1 MSMFISSSS
10 NTTDSFEVL
19 DPKSEIANTKGP
31 LLVDFFASWCGPC
44 KIMSPI
50 IKEIHEKYGDDL
62 KIIKVDIEKHPDL
75 ANEYGISSIPSLLF
89 FSEGKLIETKVG
101 AMPKEGLV
109 NWIDSE
115 LLADND
121 FDEQLKKDDSKS
133 E

>member
-1 MSMFISSSS
+1 MILLDGAMGTTIS
-10 NTTDSFEVL
+10 NIYKIEDKCREKL
-19 DPKSEIANTKGP
+19 NCTKP
-31 LLVDFFASWCGPC
+31 EL
-44 KIMSPI
+44 